1 MALGDAVERNGEHA
15 RAGPEQIDLDQAD
28 ASRPQLLL
36 LLDVQV
42 PPGTWSLV
50 RRAEH
55 LDHRHNP
62 PARLDVDDLDEP
74 LPDRLGLIQV
84 DHQRLGHRDAVP
96 RPDPSFLRPA
106 ALDDPHIRDDVPALP
121 LGWLDEDAL
130 AHSRQQVTRQ
140 VPLERIA
147 RIGDQTVMNIAP
159 ELFEVRVHPGKRT
172 AHGRSLRRFKGT
184 FRNSTGDTG
193 LEPFILWLAD
203 YGTAPAP
210 SWARVDSR
218 DSVLAAV
225 PAQHFLDWIHP
236 RCGFEELCPGLEQGF
251 HDGGIVAS
259 PAMPAVLG
267 TVRRPA
273 EWRGVEVVLGIFQR
287 GIRSEQGLDQS
298 EIAVPGGPVQW
309 CPAVLPTGRHR

>member
-15 RAGPEQIDLDQAD
+15 RTGSQKIDLDQAD

-42 PPGTWSLV
+42 PPGTGNLV

-96 RPDPSFLRPA
+96 RPGPSFFWPA

-159 ELFEVRVHPGKRT
+159 ELLKVRVHPGKRT
-172 AHGRSLRRFKGT
+172 AHGRSLRRLKGYFPIILTRTRGRSHSSCGSRARGGTSMVAKEKHT
-184 FRNSTGDTG
+184 FRHRQALGSTQAIPSLPPYRRGTSSWTG
-193 LEPFILWLAD
+193 SVPDAVSRSF
-203 YGTAPAP
+203 APA
-210 SWARVDSR
+210 SSR
-218 DSVLAAV
+218 
-225 PAQHFLDWIHP
+225 
-236 RCGFEELCPGLEQGF
+236 
-251 HDGGIVAS
+251 AS
-259 PAMPAVLG
+259 TTA
-267 TVRRPA
+267 
-273 EWRGVEVVLGIFQR
+273 
-287 GIRSEQGLDQS
+287 
-298 EIAVPGGPVQW
+298 
-309 CPAVLPTGRHR
+309 